1 MTIRDGISNSNHF
14 WPFYITNKFFKVG
27 SKALKCQHTINGE
40 KFSHEVISPLEKEE
54 KTQHHFIAFWVKKS
68 SEKSNGEMEAKIG
81 IWWVWLSP
89 KVWWTPIKI
98 LLLTLL

>member
-14 WPFYITNKFFKVG
+14 WPFFKTNKFFKVG

-54 KTQHHFIAFWVKKS
+54 EKTHTTSLLFEWKIFGKNPTVKWKQKS
-68 SEKSNGEMEAKIG
+68 VFDEFGFRQKFGELPSKYCF
-81 IWWVWLSP
+81 
-89 KVWWTPIKI
+89 
-98 LLLTLL
+98 